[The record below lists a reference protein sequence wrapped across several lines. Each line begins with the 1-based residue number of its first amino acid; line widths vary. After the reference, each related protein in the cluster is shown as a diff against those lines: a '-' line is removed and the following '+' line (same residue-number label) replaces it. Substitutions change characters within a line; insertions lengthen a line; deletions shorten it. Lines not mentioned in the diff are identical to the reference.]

1 MIPVG
6 CGRGEER
13 RGEGTM
19 AAMVCV
25 QEPKMA
31 RSELLQRDA
40 GDLSHA
46 ERKTIFRQAR
56 RMRIR
61 ARNMQEK
68 KL

>member
-1 MIPVG
+1 
-6 CGRGEER
+6 
-13 RGEGTM
+13 M